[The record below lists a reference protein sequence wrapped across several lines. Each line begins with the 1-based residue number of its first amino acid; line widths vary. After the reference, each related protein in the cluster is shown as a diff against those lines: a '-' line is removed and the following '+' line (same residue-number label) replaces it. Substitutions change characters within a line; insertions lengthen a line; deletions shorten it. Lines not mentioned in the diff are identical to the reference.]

1 MTNLENL
8 HNPRW
13 NDIQGSPRVEVFS
26 ITSREVVCETINYLI
41 IWNKAIAYNIMNT

>member
-8 HNPRW
+8 DNPRW

-26 ITSREVVCETINYLI
+26 ITSREVVCENYLI
-41 IWNKAIAYNIMNT
+41 IWNKAMAYNIMNA